1 MALSKAEW
9 LALEKKAHELRNLC
23 LDTTFWAGSGHIGGG
38 MSVMDMLTILY
49 HKYLN
54 IKKDDPNWEDRDR
67 FILSKGHSGIAYAPV
82 LCDFGY
88 NDPEQ
93 LKTFNLTNS
102 KMGIHLDSNK
112 VVGVDASTGSLG
124 QGLSIALGTALAAK
138 VLGKDYKTY
147 CILGD
152 GECDEGSNWEAA
164 MAIAAFKATNVITF
178 VDRNK
183 CMIDGRTEDVMPLE
197 PFADKWRAFGF
208 HVIEVDGQ
216 NLNELSE
223 AIDSVDGAHAL
234 ITSADY
240 PNTIMDSLV
249 VNTKF
254 AKENPEVVDAVT
266 EAWYKAVDFLK
277 ENPEKAYELMASG
290 FEEVSAEDIAA
301 DCEGL
306 DIYGRAEN
314 EALKTGADGKSIKD
328 ISQDMADFWMDR
340 GECETNELDAF
351 FSRIK

>member
-1 MALSKAEW
+1 MPLSKTEW

-23 LDTTFWAGSGHIGGG
+23 LDTTYWAGSGHIGGG
-38 MSVMDMLTILY
+38 MSVMDMMTVLY

-54 IKKDDPNWEDRDR
+54 IKVDDPNWEDRDR

-82 LCDFGY
+82 LVDKGF

-124 QGLSIALGTALAAK
+124 HGLSIALGTGLAAR

-164 MAIAAFKATNVITF
+164 MAMAHYKVTNVISF

-183 CMIDGRTEDVMPLE
+183 CMIDGRTEDVMNLE
-197 PFADKWRAFGF
+197 PFCDKWRAFGF
-208 HVIEVDGQ
+208 IVKEVDGH
-216 NLNELSE
+216 NMNELCD
-223 AIDSVDGAHAL
+223 AIDFAL
-234 ITSADY
+234 NQNEAPVMIVA
-240 PNTIMDSLV
+240 NTIKGEGIDFMADDYHWHYGAIDEAKY
-249 VNTKF
+249 NQ
-254 AKENPEVVDAVT
+254 AKESLEKYYQKRVAR
-266 EAWYKAVDFLK
+266 AQK
-277 ENPEKAYELMASG
+277 EG
-290 FEEVSAEDIAA
+290 V
-301 DCEGL
+301 
-306 DIYGRAEN
+306 
-314 EALKTGADGKSIKD
+314 
-328 ISQDMADFWMDR
+328 
-340 GECETNELDAF
+340 
-351 FSRIK
+351 

>member
-1 MALSKAEW
+1 MPLSKTEW

-23 LDTTFWAGSGHIGGG
+23 LDTTYWAGSGHIGGG
-38 MSVMDMLTILY
+38 MSVMDMMTVLY

-54 IKKDDPNWEDRDR
+54 IKVDDPNWEDRDR

-82 LCDFGY
+82 LVDKGF

-124 QGLSIALGTALAAK
+124 HGLSIAMGTGLAAR

-164 MAIAAFKATNVITF
+164 MAMAHYKVTNVISF

-183 CMIDGRTEDVMPLE
+183 CMIDGRTEDVMGLE
-197 PFADKWRAFGF
+197 PFCDKWRAFGF
-208 HVIEVDGQ
+208 IVKEVDGH
-216 NLNELSE
+216 NLSE
-223 AIDSVDGAHAL
+223 LCDAIDFALSQNEAPVMIVANTVKGEGIDFMADDYHWHYGA
-234 ITSADY
+234 IDESRY
-240 PNTIMDSLV
+240 NQ
-249 VNTKF
+249 
-254 AKENPEVVDAVT
+254 AKESLEKYYQKRVERA
-266 EAWYKAVDFLK
+266 KK
-277 ENPEKAYELMASG
+277 EGM
-290 FEEVSAEDIAA
+290 
-301 DCEGL
+301 
-306 DIYGRAEN
+306 
-314 EALKTGADGKSIKD
+314 
-328 ISQDMADFWMDR
+328 
-340 GECETNELDAF
+340 
-351 FSRIK
+351 